1 MGDLME
7 KKLEKATFFK
17 RFMAQIIDMFIIGL
31 IIGIITMGFSTSRIE
46 RLDSELIN
54 LMDSYTSGEI
64 TSDKYIDDYIDI
76 MYDINKASFNNN
88 LVYLVICVGYFLIF
102 QFLNKGATIGKKI
115 MHIRVVSNDG
125 GDAGFVQMFIRT
137 SIINEIIPISM
148 LLILVMVSS
157 GGLFFIFYSM
167 ISVIE
172 NIFVIICIFM
182 ILYRSDK
189 LALHDMM
196 SKSMVIDE
204 V

>member
-17 RFMAQIIDMFIIGL
+17 RFMAQFIDMFIIGL

-46 RLDSELIN
+46 KLDEELID

-115 MHIRVVSNDG
+115 MRIRVVSNEG
-125 GDAGFVQMFIRT
+125 GDASFVQMFIRT

-157 GGLFFIFYSM
+157 GGLSFIFYSM

>member
-17 RFMAQIIDMFIIGL
+17 RFMAQLIDMFIIGL

-46 RLDSELIN
+46 KLDEELID

-88 LVYLVICVGYFLIF
+88 LVYLVVCVGYFLIF

-115 MHIRVVSNDG
+115 MRIRVVSNDG
-125 GDAGFVQMFIRT
+125 VDASFVQMFIRT

-157 GGLFFIFYSM
+157 GGLFFTFYSM

>member
-17 RFMAQIIDMFIIGL
+17 RFMAQLIDMFIIGL

-46 RLDSELIN
+46 KLDEELID
-54 LMDSYTSGEI
+54 LMNSYTSGEI

-88 LVYLVICVGYFLIF
+88 LVYLVVCVGYFLIF

-115 MHIRVVSNDG
+115 MRIRVVSNDG
-125 GDAGFVQMFIRT
+125 VDASFVQMFIRT

-157 GGLFFIFYSM
+157 GGLFFTFYSM

>member
-1 MGDLME
+1 MGDLMK

-17 RFMAQIIDMFIIGL
+17 RFMAQLIDMFIIGL

-46 RLDSELIN
+46 KLDEELID

-76 MYDINKASFNNN
+76 MYDINKVSFNNN
-88 LVYLVICVGYFLIF
+88 LVYLVVCVGYFLIF

-115 MHIRVVSNDG
+115 MRIRVVSNDG
-125 GDAGFVQMFIRT
+125 VDASFVQMFIRT

>member
-46 RLDSELIN
+46 KLDEELID

>member
-1 MGDLME
+1 ME

-17 RFMAQIIDMFIIGL
+17 RFMAQLIDMFIIGL
-31 IIGIITMGFSTSRIE
+31 IIGIITMGFSISRIE
-46 RLDSELIN
+46 RLDSELID
-54 LMDSYTSGEI
+54 LMNSYTSGDI

-115 MHIRVVSNDG
+115 MRIRVVSNDG

>member
-1 MGDLME
+1 ME

-17 RFMAQIIDMFIIGL
+17 RFMAQLIDMFIIGL
-31 IIGIITMGFSTSRIE
+31 IIGIITMGFSISRIE
-46 RLDSELIN
+46 RLDSELID
-54 LMDSYTSGEI
+54 LMNSYTSGDI

>member
-17 RFMAQIIDMFIIGL
+17 RFMAQFIDMFIMGL

-46 RLDSELIN
+46 KLDEELID

-88 LVYLVICVGYFLIF
+88 LVYLVVCVGYFLIF

-115 MHIRVVSNDG
+115 MRIRVVSNDG
-125 GDAGFVQMFIRT
+125 VDASFVQMFIRT

-148 LLILVMVSS
+148 LLIL
-157 GGLFFIFYSM
+157 IFTLIVHD
-167 ISVIE
+167 ISKNLHPSALIDSVLCSIE
-172 NIFVIICIFM
+172 
-182 ILYRSDK
+182 
-189 LALHDMM
+189 
-196 SKSMVIDE
+196 
-204 V
+204 

>member
-17 RFMAQIIDMFIIGL
+17 RFMAQLIDMFIIGL
-31 IIGIITMGFSTSRIE
+31 IIGIITMGFSISRIE
-46 RLDSELIN
+46 RLDSELID
-54 LMDSYTSGEI
+54 LMNSYTSGDI

>member
-46 RLDSELIN
+46 RLDSELID

>member
-1 MGDLME
+1 
-7 KKLEKATFFK
+7 
-17 RFMAQIIDMFIIGL
+17 MAQFIDMFIIGL

-46 RLDSELIN
+46 KLDEELID

-88 LVYLVICVGYFLIF
+88 LVYLVVCVGYFLIF

-115 MHIRVVSNDG
+115 MRIRVVSNDG
-125 GDAGFVQMFIRT
+125 VDASFVQMFIRT

>member
-1 MGDLME
+1 ME

-157 GGLFFIFYSM
+157 GGLSFIFYSM

>member
-17 RFMAQIIDMFIIGL
+17 RFMAQLIDMFIIGL

>member
-1 MGDLME
+1 MGDFM
-7 KKLEKATFFK
+7 KKELKRASFFK
-17 RFMAQIIDMFIIGL
+17 RFIAQIIDMFIIGI
-31 IIGIITMGFSTSRIE
+31 IIGIITMGFNTSKMDK
-46 RLDSELIN
+46 LDDELIN
-54 LMDSYTSGEI
+54 LMDGYTSGDV
-64 TSDKYIDDYIDI
+64 TTDMYIDNYTDI
-76 MYDINKASFNNN
+76 MYDVNKASFDRN
-88 LVYLVICVGYFLIF
+88 LVYLVVCVGYFLIF

-115 MHIRVVSNDG
+115 MHIRVVSNDYM
-125 GDAGFVQMFIRT
+125 DASFLQMFIRT
-137 SIINEIIPISM
+137 SIINEIIPMSM

-157 GGLFFIFYSM
+157 GGIFLIFYSI

-182 ILYRSDK
+182 ILYRSDN